1 MQFRTALASPH
12 VTIRAMT
19 GVAGYAQ
26 RHLEHNDYYN
36 GQRRLRASAGGILI
50 NGGFMNREDIVV
62 EIDAEI
68 TRLQQAKALLT
79 GTTAIDG
86 RNPARPSGARNTR
99 RWTMSAE
106 AREKI
111 AAAQRARWAKSKRAA
126 KKAARETTA
135 EPATRQPGT
144 GKPVK
149 RAKKRTLSAGARAKI
164 AAAQRARWAKTR
176 RGKKA
181 TSAKSARTSPR
192 APKAVPAKKAGASKT
207 SAPAPPAAAATPAST
222 SS

>member
-1 MQFRTALASPH
+1 
-12 VTIRAMT
+12 MT

-36 GQRRLRASAGGILI
+36 EQRRLRASAGGILI

-126 KKAARETTA
+126 KKAAREITA
-135 EPATRQPGT
+135 EPATRQAGT
-144 GKPVK
+144 GKPV
-149 RAKKRTLSAGARAKI
+149 KRTLSAGARAKI

>member
-36 GQRRLRASAGGILI
+36 EQRRLRASAGGILI

-111 AAAQRARWAKSKRAA
+111 AAAQRARWAKS
-126 KKAARETTA
+126 
-135 EPATRQPGT
+135 GT